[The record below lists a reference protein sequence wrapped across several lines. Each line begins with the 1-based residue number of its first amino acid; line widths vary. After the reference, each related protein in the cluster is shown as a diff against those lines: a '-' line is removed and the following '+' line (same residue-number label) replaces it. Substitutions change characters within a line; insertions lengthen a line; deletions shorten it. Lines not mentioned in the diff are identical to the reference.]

1 MEVALGA
8 GEANDAI
15 AVLRDATPFAHA
27 SPALLARIAALA
39 RLARYEA
46 GTRQSP
52 ANNVASCRGTSN

>member
-15 AVLRDATPFAHA
+15 AVLRDATPFADA

-39 RLARYEA
+39 RPALYE
-46 GTRQSP
+46 GGV
-52 ANNVASCRGTSN
+52 ANGLPRKSEY